1 MPNLV
6 DTWVKFTGSL
16 EALQTLLEKPFD
28 FESWIPIPEDIQN
41 ADDKTVYKWKKE
53 NWGATWISQDY
64 EGDEPTPVTLVKKD
78 DGSYECKFIT
88 PWSPPLD
95 FLWKL
100 QELFPGLEIEY
111 EYCDYMACYC
121 GFGRGEL
128 ENQNKFFRFETKEE
142 LEIVRAERIWHVP
155 ICIPHL
161 RDD

>member
-6 DTWVKFTGSL
+6 DTWVRFKGTP
-16 EALQTLLEKPFD
+16 EALKALTEKPFD
-28 FESWIPIPEDIQN
+28 FETWIPIPEDIQN

-53 NWGATWISQDY
+53 NWGATWISENY

-100 QELFPGLEIEY
+100 LEIIPGLEFEY
-111 EYCDYMACYC
+111 EYCDYMSCYC
-121 GFGRGEL
+121 GVGTGPL
-128 ENQNKFFRFETKEE
+128 EDQNKLIEYDTKED
-142 LEIVRAERIWHVP
+142 LERIWAMRVWH
-155 ICIPHL
+155 ICVCNPHL
-161 RDD
+161 PD